1 MYAVMHGTYTGQILK
16 CQGMPRDQLNG
27 IDLTPEN
34 TGEVRLN
41 SLNLT
46 KRTKDANATVEYPPN

>member
-1 MYAVMHGTYTGQILK
+1 
-16 CQGMPRDQLNG
+16 MPRAPMSG

-34 TGEVRLN
+34 TGEVSLKFEPLN
-41 SLNLT
+41 RA